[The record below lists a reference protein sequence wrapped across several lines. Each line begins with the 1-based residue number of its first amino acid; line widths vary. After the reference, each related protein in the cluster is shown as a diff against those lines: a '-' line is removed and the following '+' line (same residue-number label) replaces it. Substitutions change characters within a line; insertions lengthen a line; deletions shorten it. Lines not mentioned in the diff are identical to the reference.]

1 MSKKLL
7 FNAITLVFI
16 TAKVFAQTKTFKE
29 TFNVGDNTI
38 LNITTTNTDIE
49 FETWDKNQV
58 EITATITLEGAAD
71 EEAERYFKNNQIEI
85 KGNSKVIDITTG
97 RNYKGLFRDSQ
108 TYWLEADIDFKIEPF
123 FEDLKFPEL
132 SNLSELS
139 ELSELA
145 ELVAIPELPV
155 IPELPDMP
163 NVEFDYDAYKK
174 DGDKYMKKWQK
185 QFEKSYNKEFKENF
199 EEWGEKFKELNEKRF
214 DELSKLKE
222 KRRAKLLSERNKK
235 LVEKSQKRDLLL
247 TQRDSLFVIRD
258 KARAIRDYLRFP
270 IRDTLR
276 SSKPNIFYLSSDKKN
291 KKYKIKKS
299 IKIKMPK
306 SVKLKMNVRHG
317 EVKLAATTKDLKAS
331 LQYASLLASTIEG
344 RATDISAAYTPV
356 LVQKWNYGQL
366 KTDYSDRVNLKE
378 VGELRLNAV
387 SSNIVIDK
395 LTKSALLSSNL
406 GSVQIKSVSNNF
418 KDIDVSLQNG
428 EFDCKIS
435 KFPVSIYLNGTKSTI
450 VYPSE
455 WTVDHNKNYDVEVY
469 KGYQIRPNSGKS
481 IRVNSKYSEVTL
493 KN

>member
-1 MSKKLL
+1 
-7 FNAITLVFI
+7 
-16 TAKVFAQTKTFKE
+16 
-29 TFNVGDNTI
+29 
-38 LNITTTNTDIE
+38 
-49 FETWDKNQV
+49 
-58 EITATITLEGAAD
+58 
-71 EEAERYFKNNQIEI
+71 
-85 KGNSKVIDITTG
+85 
-97 RNYKGLFRDSQ
+97 
-108 TYWLEADIDFKIEPF
+108 
-123 FEDLKFPEL
+123 
-132 SNLSELS
+132 
-139 ELSELA
+139 
-145 ELVAIPELPV
+145 
-155 IPELPDMP
+155 
-163 NVEFDYDAYKK
+163 
-174 DGDKYMKKWQK
+174 
-185 QFEKSYNKEFKENF
+185 
-199 EEWGEKFKELNEKRF
+199 
-214 DELSKLKE
+214 
-222 KRRAKLLSERNKK
+222 
-235 LVEKSQKRDLLL
+235 
-247 TQRDSLFVIRD
+247 
-258 KARAIRDYLRFP
+258 
-270 IRDTLR
+270 
-276 SSKPNIFYLSSDKKN
+276 
-291 KKYKIKKS
+291 
-299 IKIKMPK
+299 MPK

-428 EFDCKIS
+428 KFDCKVS